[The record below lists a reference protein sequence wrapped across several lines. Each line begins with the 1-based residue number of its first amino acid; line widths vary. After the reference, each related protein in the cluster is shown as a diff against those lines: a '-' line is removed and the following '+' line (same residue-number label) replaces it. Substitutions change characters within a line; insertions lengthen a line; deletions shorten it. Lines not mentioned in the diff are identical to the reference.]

1 MKKSIIKKMILIS
14 IITISTILLIIF
26 SNQENKYINIGK
38 TTQKMKQTTETTPK
52 VFTPE
57 DRPYNIKFT
66 QVESQSMTIALDEDG
81 NIWTWG
87 INNRG
92 QLGTGTKTD
101 KLVPTQIT
109 TNGNFKYVTTSGV
122 NAAAIDKNGNIWT
135 WGAGG
140 KGGGR
145 LGNVKNISSLDS
157 SGYAND
163 VTIPTQITS
172 GTKFTKIIMN
182 YSTCIALDENGNIWG
197 WGEASTGTMLNK
209 GKGNYHYQMNDT
221 DPGDWYQ
228 TYPIQITTGKRYIDI
243 DLSMNNI
250 ALIDS
255 NNNLWVAGKNGN
267 SCNSTEAGILGVTD
281 DTYTIKWY
289 NEKGTNYISV
299 WGSYDL
305 IQIGLGKK
313 WTSVKLFGNTGIL
326 LDDQNERYEWGKW
339 TFNNTSTTENITS
352 PRKHSVSSHKISNIS
367 AGENY
372 IIYYDIEK
380 EYYVI
385 EGINDNGCFG
395 NGSESSSRRYTTN
408 WPLNY
413 NSVKANNFGT
423 TTWAFDADGS
433 LWMCG
438 NNNNGQIGNGNKTN
452 QTTFLQITGT
462 KYSIKF
468 NTNGGIINSGEIS
481 DYAYGT
487 EVTLP
492 TDVTKQGYT
501 FAGWYDNISLTGN
514 PITSISATDR
524 GDKEYYAKWTANT
537 ANYTVEHYL
546 QNNDLRGYTKTDT
559 ETKVGNIG
567 AIATAV
573 PKTYEGYIENTT
585 HKDRVKTGTVL
596 EDGTLILK
604 LYYDRNIHT
613 VTFKDKDKEVT
624 QTVEHGSVP
633 TPPNW
638 TKPGYT
644 ASWNPSL
651 GNVTSDIIINVV
663 WVPRTDTP
671 YKVEHYVRSLD
682 MEVETY
688 ELYETENK
696 TGTTDQT
703 ITAIP
708 KTYNGFTEN
717 TTYSERVPSGTI
729 TADGTLVLKLYY
741 DRNSYNIIYE
751 LNGGTATS
759 TLTNKYIY
767 GKEMILSNK
776 VSREG
781 YKFIGWY
788 NNSSLSGSPISK
800 ILNTDVGNKTFY
812 AKWAKED
819 EYYITS
825 EKYNIDTS
833 KNYITK
839 VSPNTTVSA
848 FINNID
854 TNGTGKIID
863 LNGVEVKGDSL
874 VGTGYKL
881 QTTYNGE
888 IYTYEIA
895 VRGDLD
901 GNGKTTITDLSIMN
915 QIIVGKTT
923 LTGIREK
930 AADIDYSGKISIT
943 DLSMMNQAIVGS
955 KKL

>member
-1 MKKSIIKKMILIS
+1 MKKSIIKKLVLIS
-14 IITISTILLIIF
+14 IIIISTILLIIF
-26 SNQENKYINIGK
+26 SGQENKYINIGK
-38 TTQKMKQTTETTPK
+38 TTQRVKQTTETTPK
-52 VFTPE
+52 IFTPE

-66 QVESQSMTIALDEDG
+66 QVDSADGMTIALDEDG

-87 INNRG
+87 SNSNG
-92 QLGTGTKTD
+92 QLGNGTKTD

-109 TNGNFKYVTTSGV
+109 TNGNYKYVATSGS
-122 NAAAIDKNGNIWT
+122 NSGAIDKNGNIWT
-135 WGAGG
+135 WGYNRRGQV
-140 KGGGR
+140 
-145 LGNVKNISSLDS
+145 GNIKDISNLITL
-157 SGYAND
+157 GYAED
-163 VTIPTQITS
+163 VKTPTQITS
-172 GTKFTKIIMN
+172 GTKFTKIIISDN
-182 YSTCIALDENGNIWG
+182 TSVALDENGNVWG
-197 WGEASTGTMLNK
+197 WGEASIGIILNK
-209 GKGNYHYQMNDT
+209 GKGNYHHDANST
-221 DPGDWYQ
+221 TSGGDWYQ
-228 TYPIQITTGKRYIDI
+228 TYPIQITTGKRYIDM
-243 DLSMNNI
+243 DLSIHNI

-255 NNNLWVAGKNGN
+255 NNNLWVAGRNGN
-267 SCNSTEAGILGVTD
+267 SNNSSDAGILGVID

-289 NEKGTNYISV
+289 NEEGTHYTSV

-305 IQIGLGKK
+305 IQIGSGKR
-313 WTSVKLFGNTGIL
+313 WTSVKLGGNFGIL
-326 LDDQNERYEWGKW
+326 LDDKNEMYRWGSWKHKF
-339 TFNNTSTTENITS
+339 TNIIDNITN
-352 PRKHSVSSHKISNIS
+352 PEQHSVNSPKISNVS
-367 AGENY
+367 VGEDY
-372 IIYYDIEK
+372 IIYYSIDQG
-380 EYYVI
+380 YYII
-385 EGINDNGCFG
+385 EGFNNSGCFG
-395 NGSESSSRRYTTN
+395 NGTENSDMFGTN

-413 NSVKANNFGT
+413 SSVKANNSGNN
-423 TTWAFDADGS
+423 TWAFDADGN

-438 NNNNGQIGNGNKTN
+438 NNGGGQIGNGNKTN